1 MALFLFSIV
10 MLLQINPPAQKKKK
24 KKIEC
29 EPYVDILA
37 SCLDTYAQMCMI
49 RTEYF
54 FLFVLV
60 VVRFQLL
67 RTIASAGIPSS
78 NYFFPCISYFV
89 EMFFNN

>member
-1 MALFLFSIV
+1 MMALFLFSIV
-10 MLLQINPPAQKKKK
+10 MLLQINPPPLSKKKK

-54 FLFVLV
+54 FCLF
-60 VVRFQLL
+60 
-67 RTIASAGIPSS
+67 
-78 NYFFPCISYFV
+78 Y
-89 EMFFNN
+89 

>member
-1 MALFLFSIV
+1 MMALFLFSIV
-10 MLLQINPPAQKKKK
+10 MLLQINPPPPQKKKKK

-54 FLFVLV
+54 FCLF
-60 VVRFQLL
+60 
-67 RTIASAGIPSS
+67 
-78 NYFFPCISYFV
+78 Y
-89 EMFFNN
+89 

>member
-1 MALFLFSIV
+1 MMALFLFSIV
-10 MLLQINPPAQKKKK
+10 MLLQINPPPQKKKIKK

-54 FLFVLV
+54 FCLF
-60 VVRFQLL
+60 
-67 RTIASAGIPSS
+67 
-78 NYFFPCISYFV
+78 Y
-89 EMFFNN
+89 

>member
-1 MALFLFSIV
+1 MMALFLFSIV
-10 MLLQINPPAQKKKK
+10 MLLQINPPPPKKKKKKKKPQPKKKKKKK

-54 FLFVLV
+54 FCLF
-60 VVRFQLL
+60 
-67 RTIASAGIPSS
+67 
-78 NYFFPCISYFV
+78 Y
-89 EMFFNN
+89 

>member
-1 MALFLFSIV
+1 MMALFLFFIV
-10 MLLQINPPAQKKKK
+10 MLLQINPPPPQKKKK

-54 FLFVLV
+54 FWLF
-60 VVRFQLL
+60 
-67 RTIASAGIPSS
+67 
-78 NYFFPCISYFV
+78 Y
-89 EMFFNN
+89 

>member
-1 MALFLFSIV
+1 MMALFLFSIV
-10 MLLQINPPAQKKKK
+10 MLLQINPPAQKKK

-54 FLFVLV
+54 FCLF
-60 VVRFQLL
+60 
-67 RTIASAGIPSS
+67 
-78 NYFFPCISYFV
+78 Y
-89 EMFFNN
+89 

>member
-1 MALFLFSIV
+1 MMALFLFSIV
-10 MLLQINPPAQKKKK
+10 MLLQINPPPQQK

-54 FLFVLV
+54 FCLF
-60 VVRFQLL
+60 
-67 RTIASAGIPSS
+67 
-78 NYFFPCISYFV
+78 Y
-89 EMFFNN
+89 

>member
-1 MALFLFSIV
+1 MMALFLFSIV
-10 MLLQINPPAQKKKK
+10 MLLQINPPPQKKKKK

-54 FLFVLV
+54 FCLF
-60 VVRFQLL
+60 
-67 RTIASAGIPSS
+67 
-78 NYFFPCISYFV
+78 Y
-89 EMFFNN
+89 

>member
-1 MALFLFSIV
+1 MMALFLFSIV
-10 MLLQINPPAQKKKK
+10 MLLQINPPPQKKKK

-54 FLFVLV
+54 FCLF
-60 VVRFQLL
+60 
-67 RTIASAGIPSS
+67 
-78 NYFFPCISYFV
+78 Y
-89 EMFFNN
+89 